1 MLNPAAADTL
11 TDAPADAPAALWAR
25 RAFEKQLL
33 NIIPDMRAF
42 ARFLV
47 RNHTDADD
55 LVQDAVIRALRSYRQ
70 FDLGTNM
77 KAWAFTILRNTRF
90 NDLRKRRFD
99 GDDELDLALRPTP
112 ANQLHRVELTEV
124 LAVLATLKPVHR
136 EVLTLIRASGL
147 SYEEAA
153 QVMNCKLG
161 TIKSRLNRADAALRD
176 ALGAD
181 FPPTP
186 AHHGAGT
193 WPLGLTPSSPAA
205 PSAR

>member
-1 MLNPAAADTL
+1 MLNPAAVDTL
-11 TDAPADAPAALWAR
+11 IEAPAVDWTR

-33 NIIPDMRAF
+33 NVVPDMRAF

-77 KAWAFTILRNTRF
+77 KAWVFTILRNARF

-99 GDDELDLALRPTP
+99 VIDDEQLLLLPTQP
-112 ANQLHRVELTEV
+112 NQLHCVELREV
-124 LAVLATLKPVHR
+124 LGVLSRLKPAHS
-136 EVLTLIRASGL
+136 EVLTLVRGSGL

-153 QVMNCKLG
+153 EVMRCKLG
-161 TIKSRLNRADAALRD
+161 TVKSRLSRADTALRAAL
-176 ALGAD
+176 GED
-181 FPPTP
+181 FQPPSMPRYTP
-186 AHHGAGT
+186 C
-193 WPLGLTPSSPAA
+193 SISA
-205 PSAR
+205 P

>member
-1 MLNPAAADTL
+1 MLNPATVNSL
-11 TDAPADAPAALWAR
+11 TEIPADLWAR

-42 ARFLV
+42 ARFLT
-47 RNHTDADD
+47 RNPTDADD

-90 NDLRKRRFD
+90 NELRKRRFD

-112 ANQLHRVELTEV
+112 PNQLHRVELIEV

-181 FPPTP
+181 FSPLP
-186 AHHGAGT
+186 ACPLPGRHDAGT
-193 WPLGLTPSSPAA
+193 SPQASTPSSPAA
-205 PSAR
+205 P

>member
-1 MLNPAAADTL
+1 MLNPAAVNSL
-11 TDAPADAPAALWAR
+11 TEIPADLWAR

-33 NIIPDMRAF
+33 NILPDMRAF

-47 RNHTDADD
+47 RNPTDADD

-77 KAWAFTILRNTRF
+77 KAWAFTILRNSRF

-112 ANQLHRVELTEV
+112 PNQLHRVELIEV

-181 FPPTP
+181 FRPLPG
-186 AHHGAGT
+186 HHDAGT
-193 WPLGLTPSSPAA
+193 SPQASTPSSPAA
-205 PSAR
+205 P

>member
-1 MLNPAAADTL
+1 MLNPAAVDILAEV
-11 TDAPADAPAALWAR
+11 AAALWAR

-33 NIIPDMRAF
+33 NIIPEMRAF

-55 LVQDAVIRALRSYRQ
+55 LVQDAVIRALKSYRQ

-99 GDDELDLALRPTP
+99 GDDEMDLALRPTP
-112 ANQLHRVELTEV
+112 PNQLHRVELIEV

-181 FPPTP
+181 FRPTP
-186 AHHGAGT
+186 GHRDAGT
-193 WPLGLTPSSPAA
+193 WPLASTPSSPATN
-205 PSAR
+205 SAQ

>member
-1 MLNPAAADTL
+1 MLDPAAVDTL
-11 TDAPADAPAALWAR
+11 TELPAAVWAR

-33 NIIPDMRAF
+33 NVVPDMRAF

-77 KAWAFTILRNTRF
+77 KAWVFTILRNARF
-90 NDLRKRRFD
+90 NDLRKRRFE
-99 GDDELDLALRPTP
+99 GVDEEQLVLLPTQP
-112 ANQLHRVELTEV
+112 NQLNCVELKEV
-124 LAVLATLKPVHR
+124 LAVLATLKPVYR

-153 QVMNCKLG
+153 QVMDCKLG

-176 ALGAD
+176 ALGVGYGE
-181 FPPTP
+181 P
-186 AHHGAGT
+186 
-193 WPLGLTPSSPAA
+193 
-205 PSAR
+205 PSAAAASVNPNIFSC